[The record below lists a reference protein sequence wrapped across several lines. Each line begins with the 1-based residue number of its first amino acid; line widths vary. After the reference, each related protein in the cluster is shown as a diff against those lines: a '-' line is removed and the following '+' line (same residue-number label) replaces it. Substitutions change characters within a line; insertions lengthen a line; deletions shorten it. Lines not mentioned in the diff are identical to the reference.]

1 MTPRRAEARAAVL
14 ADIRNAARAQLAEV
28 GPAALSL
35 RAIARELGM
44 VSSGI
49 YRYVASRDELLTMLV
64 VAGYADLADAVEAAV
79 ATRGDAPSRW
89 LRGCRAVRSF
99 ALARPHEYAL
109 LYGTPVPG
117 YAAPQDTIAP
127 ATRVYAAL
135 AAPLSGTGGV
145 AAPAPCPR
153 VLASDAAAI
162 VSGLPLDA
170 DHATALRFIGAL
182 AQLFGL
188 ISFELF
194 GHTHGVISDG
204 DAFFDWSVK
213 ALGRELGLAG

>member
-1 MTPRRAEARAAVL
+1 M
-14 ADIRNAARAQLAEV
+14 ADILQTARAQLAVV
-28 GPAALSL
+28 GPTALSL

-64 VAGYADLADAVEAAV
+64 TAGYNDLADAVEAAV
-79 ATRGDAPSRW
+79 APKGDAPTRF
-89 LRGCRAVRSF
+89 LRGCRAVRAF
-99 ALARPHEYAL
+99 ALAQPHEYAL

-135 AAPLSGTGGV
+135 ASPLSGH
-145 AAPAPCPR
+145 AHA
-153 VLASDAAAI
+153 DAAAPVPHALKSDARAI
-162 VSGLPLDA
+162 VDGLPLDA
-170 DHATALRFIGAL
+170 DPATALAFLGAL

-194 GHTHGVISDG
+194 GHTNGVISDD
-204 DAFFDWSVK
+204 DALFDWSVK
-213 ALGRELGLAG
+213 ALGRNLGLDA

>member
-14 ADIRNAARAQLAEV
+14 GEIRDAARAELAAV

-35 RAIARELGM
+35 RSIARELGM

-49 YRYVASRDELLTMLV
+49 YRYVASRDELLTLLV
-64 VAGYADLADAVEAAV
+64 TSGYAELADAVEAAV
-79 ATRGDAPSRW
+79 ATKGDAGTRW
-89 LRGCRAVRSF
+89 LRGCRAVRAF
-99 ALARPHEYAL
+99 GLARPHEYAL
-109 LYGTPVPG
+109 LYGTPVPD

-135 AAPLSGTGGV
+135 AAPLSGEASV
-145 AAPAPCPR
+145 PAARVPPA
-153 VLASDAAAI
+153 LKLDAQAI
-162 VSGLPLDA
+162 VDGLPLA
-170 DHATALRFIGAL
+170 VSPPTALRFLGAL

-188 ISFELF
+188 VSFELF
-194 GHTHGVISDG
+194 GHTNGVVTDR

-213 ALGRELGLAG
+213 ALGRDLGLTA